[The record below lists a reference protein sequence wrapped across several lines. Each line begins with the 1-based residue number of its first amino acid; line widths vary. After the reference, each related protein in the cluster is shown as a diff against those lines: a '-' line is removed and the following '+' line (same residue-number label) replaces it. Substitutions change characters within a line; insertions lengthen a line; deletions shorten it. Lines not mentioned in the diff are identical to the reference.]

1 MQGFQ
6 KQQENNLFRS
16 AFPILYS
23 IISTVME
30 KEKSI
35 APNAVLPKAAYS
47 CFIYDSLPFYL
58 GSCICIVAQVT
69 TF

>member
-1 MQGFQ
+1 
-6 KQQENNLFRS
+6 
-16 AFPILYS
+16 
-23 IISTVME
+23 ME